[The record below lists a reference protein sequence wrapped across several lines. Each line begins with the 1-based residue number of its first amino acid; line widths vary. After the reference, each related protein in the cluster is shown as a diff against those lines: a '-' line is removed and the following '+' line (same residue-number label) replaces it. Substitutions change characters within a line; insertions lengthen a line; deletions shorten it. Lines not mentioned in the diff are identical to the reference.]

1 MTLLTRLG
9 LLGLISII
17 ILIIIY
23 IIKPNYQQKM
33 VSSTYVWKLSLR
45 YRKKKIPT
53 SKLRNILLFLCQ
65 VLILTA
71 MSLILAQPVIDL
83 ATAAPQTDV
92 VYIVDSSA
100 SMYAGLDGETRFDR
114 AVDGVEESADA
125 VLDAGGLVSVIVADD
140 EPAFLL
146 ERVSAANRTSFDEA
160 MATLRADTACFYGTS
175 DIEGA
180 ISLSQRIVDSNAEAQ
195 VYLYTDTEYGYTENI
210 NVVSVAE
217 EDEWNVAILDASA
230 ELNDGY
236 YTITVDVACYGAN
249 MNVRLDMNVSGA
261 NAEDNNDNQ
270 GENIQFSQSVEC
282 TNDETQRIVFRYGEG
297 AEQPGVVYQ
306 TISEQ
311 QKFYSYQSIFL
322 SISQVDSFLVDN
334 TFNLY
339 GGQKEVVKIQYASSL
354 PNKFVNTALE
364 TLQSNFSDRWDIQ
377 ITEVR
382 QGSEPAL
389 VGYDLYI
396 FEHEMPEILPA
407 DGVVFLLD
415 PSTAPVGS
423 DIGIQGEQNLQGLP
437 VPLSVTDASSA
448 LLDYIPADWIQ
459 DMTISR
465 FFQITYDATYQPVLS
480 CGSYPA
486 LLVRKE
492 GTRQT
497 MVMSFSVHYA
507 NSGIKAAFPSLFA
520 NAFNYFFPSM
530 VSREAEDGELGA
542 VGNVFDVNESIVLK
556 NRGAEIFLKSSS
568 NADLPSD
575 PYKTFPTSVIL
586 TLPGTYT
593 VSQTTYF
600 GKEVTEEV
608 YVRTPAIE
616 SNIKLYE
623 ERLDGPT
630 RAVQTEDG
638 FKDLLVYLAAALVAL
653 LFIEWILKSKDNA

>member
-230 ELNDGY
+230 ELIRSRS
-236 YTITVDVACYGAN
+236 TSPA
-249 MNVRLDMNVSGA
+249 
-261 NAEDNNDNQ
+261 
-270 GENIQFSQSVEC
+270 
-282 TNDETQRIVFRYGEG
+282 
-297 AEQPGVVYQ
+297 
-306 TISEQ
+306 
-311 QKFYSYQSIFL
+311 
-322 SISQVDSFLVDN
+322 
-334 TFNLY
+334 
-339 GGQKEVVKIQYASSL
+339 
-354 PNKFVNTALE
+354 TA
-364 TLQSNFSDRWDIQ
+364 
-377 ITEVR
+377 
-382 QGSEPAL
+382 
-389 VGYDLYI
+389 
-396 FEHEMPEILPA
+396 
-407 DGVVFLLD
+407 
-415 PSTAPVGS
+415 
-423 DIGIQGEQNLQGLP
+423 
-437 VPLSVTDASSA
+437 
-448 LLDYIPADWIQ
+448 
-459 DMTISR
+459 
-465 FFQITYDATYQPVLS
+465 
-480 CGSYPA
+480 
-486 LLVRKE
+486 
-492 GTRQT
+492 
-497 MVMSFSVHYA
+497 
-507 NSGIKAAFPSLFA
+507 
-520 NAFNYFFPSM
+520 
-530 VSREAEDGELGA
+530 
-542 VGNVFDVNESIVLK
+542 
-556 NRGAEIFLKSSS
+556 
-568 NADLPSD
+568 
-575 PYKTFPTSVIL
+575 
-586 TLPGTYT
+586 
-593 VSQTTYF
+593 
-600 GKEVTEEV
+600 
-608 YVRTPAIE
+608 RT
-616 SNIKLYE
+616 
-623 ERLDGPT
+623 
-630 RAVQTEDG
+630 
-638 FKDLLVYLAAALVAL
+638 
-653 LFIEWILKSKDNA
+653 